1 MPEPWRGEWD
11 EEPVGYQSGRRWNR
25 GRNNYLA
32 VMLGMIGL
40 FMTIGAVGYFSLP
53 RLLGALCVL
62 ASPLTI
68 IRSDVAARKHE
79 DGTRYTPL
87 RTELLWL
94 LATTILVVG
103 GAASFL
109 VSS

>member
-1 MPEPWRGEWD
+1 MPVQWRGEWD
-11 EEPVGYQSGRRWNR
+11 EEPVGYRGGRSWNR

-32 VMLGMIGL
+32 VMLGMVGL

-68 IRSDVAARKHE
+68 LRSDVAARRHE
-79 DGTRYTPL
+79 DGTRYTPR

-94 LATTILVVG
+94 LAAASLVVG
-103 GAASFL
+103 GAALFL
-109 VSS
+109 AFS